1 MRLEVL
7 MIVSMSLFFFCVV
20 TPCGLVHGITTKN
33 NNIVRCKINNVT
45 VTEGL
50 EVIVTV
56 TLAEGM
62 IQWALYYVI
71 FKCILQPTAALLSCD
86 S

>member
-7 MIVSMSLFFFCVV
+7 MIVSMSLFFCVV
-20 TPCGLVHGITTKN
+20 TPCGLVHGITTK

-71 FKCILQPTAALLSCD
+71 FKYILQPTAALLSCD